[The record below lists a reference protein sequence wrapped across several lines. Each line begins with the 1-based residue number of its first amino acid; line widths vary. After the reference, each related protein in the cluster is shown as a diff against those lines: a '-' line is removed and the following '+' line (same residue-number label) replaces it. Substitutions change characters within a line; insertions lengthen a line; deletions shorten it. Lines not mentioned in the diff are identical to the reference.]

1 MNEYNAVRRR
11 HPSVKIADLKVDS
24 PVFFRGLIEELA
36 VKRWITGLFLIG
48 LGALL
53 LEEPAVVRTLQK
65 SIESAFAS
73 DDLSD
78 FRQAELLQASSADE
92 LDYLRSFFPELQAP
106 AHLEDLHTFKD
117 ILVKQPE
124 ALPVAK
130 SDVAVMK
137 RAVTHCIKLLR
148 QSLPQGNESALT
160 SAMLYE
166 AQLDRC
172 QTETSPRPRRFLKK
186 LGLFTSPNQRYVSVE
201 TRLAEWRGN

>member
-11 HPSVKIADLKVDS
+11 HPSVKIADLEVDS

-36 VKRWITGLFLIG
+36 VKRWITGLFLVG

-73 DDLSD
+73 DDPSD
-78 FRQAELLQASSADE
+78 FRQTELLQASSADE
-92 LDYLRSFFPELQAP
+92 LDYLRSFSPNSKHRP
-106 AHLEDLHTFKD
+106 ISEDLHTFKD

-130 SDVAVMK
+130 SDVAVMR

-172 QTETSPRPRRFLKK
+172 HK
-186 LGLFTSPNQRYVSVE
+186 
-201 TRLAEWRGN
+201 

>member
-1 MNEYNAVRRR
+1 MNEYNPVRRR
-11 HPSVKIADLKVDS
+11 HPSVKIADLKVDN

-36 VKRWITGLFLIG
+36 VKRWITGLFLVG

-78 FRQAELLQASSADE
+78 FRQTELLQASSADE

-106 AHLEDLHTFKD
+106 DHLEDLHTFRALL
-117 ILVKQPE
+117 INQPE

-130 SDVAVMK
+130 SDVAVMR
-137 RAVTHCIKLLR
+137 RAVSHCIKLLR

-172 QTETSPRPRRFLKK
+172 HDETSPRPRRFLKK
-186 LGLFTSPNQRYVSVE
+186 LGLLTSPSQRYVSVE
-201 TRLAEWRGN
+201 ARLAEWRGN